1 MVLGVSRRAHRS
13 FVAAAHIRHLSNKEA
28 IPQTKLLL
36 PSFHTAASHENDLLQ
51 MLVGNLE
58 NLPTILYVQKELRDR
73 VFSHLNQKNSSL
85 KTLFLASLETN
96 WVHVFCI
103 FTEQNL
109 KVGHSLDCTIETWV
123 RQRWVISEEE
133 EEVRQFLHPTETES
147 PRISST

>member
-58 NLPTILYVQKELRDR
+58 NLPTILYVQNIEL
-73 VFSHLNQKNSSL
+73 KMA
-85 KTLFLASLETN
+85 TLGRQPFKRTAKRRMANRSKMRASRNPANMDNKSALAPLRPSNVVDFGL
-96 WVHVFCI
+96 V
-103 FTEQNL
+103 
-109 KVGHSLDCTIETWV
+109 
-123 RQRWVISEEE
+123 
-133 EEVRQFLHPTETES
+133 
-147 PRISST
+147 